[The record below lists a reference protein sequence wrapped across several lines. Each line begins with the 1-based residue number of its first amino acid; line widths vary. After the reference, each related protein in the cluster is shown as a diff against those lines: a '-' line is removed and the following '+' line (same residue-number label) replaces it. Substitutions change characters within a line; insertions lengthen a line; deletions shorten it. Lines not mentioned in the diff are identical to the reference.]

1 MEKKMIQIK
10 KIKRKLFES
19 NYLLGLILTSM
30 TFAMFS
36 SVAVAQAQQP
46 GEKMVSPSNIPQEHP
61 YPNYSLTDNRVLE
74 FERMYL
80 ESTQCLDS
88 CGAVVG
94 LEIKKFDE
102 STGIVDLVLNYSA
115 NKKTLLP
122 ILLSQNDFD
131 ILSVTHVQNSQNVPL
146 LKKDKIY
153 FLAQA
158 NSAED
163 SIRIVA
169 KKKTSSQNTILT
181 DSPIRVVSVANNV
194 SVQNTRNQFSINFAA
209 PEKKEIAVDDKKP
222 EVLVKNDIKTNAS
235 YILERVIVLDTKWRM
250 TTTLRP
256 VISNRSSSEV
266 LEFKVPLING
276 EKILTSAI
284 ESNDNVVNVKIK
296 TGDSFSWTSE
306 INPNN
311 TLSVPSANGQFTQLV
326 RMLSKDSWEINPS
339 ETGLKPVEINSDRVY
354 KNGYSWFMW
363 SNESL
368 DTNVSIYKYVDGQV
382 LAVSDLEI
390 SVDMNTLPTQAVMNF
405 KVNSSIGGIYK
416 FKNKNKDFKIV
427 DLSINQAKMQSD
439 VKNDEVSL
447 MLKPGINNVVI
458 NFTYTPEDSFIFK
471 APEFDFNTQVMNAS
485 LKVQDGKNWVLYA
498 GGADIKPS
506 VLLWSVLVT
515 LFIFSFIV
523 FKSGSIGLSFISTA
537 LLLFGISQVGID
549 FVIFS
554 LLWFFMIKFRMS
566 NTMEDFKTYFRFNA
580 FQFFF
585 ALLTVF
591 VISGMIS
598 VVAKGLLLT
607 PESFIAGYQ
616 SSFTSLYW
624 YSQDYATQQTPWLLT
639 APIWVYRVLMMV
651 WAVWLAFNML
661 NWLKSCWIA
670 FSNNG
675 FWYKKPKTTQPIQ
688 DLKEVNPKEDLKE
701 EKSDN

>member
-209 PEKKEIAVDDKKP
+209 PEKKEVAADDKKP

-427 DLSINQAKMQSD
+427 DLSINQAKIQSD

-485 LKVQDGKNWVLYA
+485 LKVQDGKNWVLYT

-688 DLKEVNPKEDLKE
+688 ELKEVNPKEDLKE
-701 EKSDN
+701 EKSYN